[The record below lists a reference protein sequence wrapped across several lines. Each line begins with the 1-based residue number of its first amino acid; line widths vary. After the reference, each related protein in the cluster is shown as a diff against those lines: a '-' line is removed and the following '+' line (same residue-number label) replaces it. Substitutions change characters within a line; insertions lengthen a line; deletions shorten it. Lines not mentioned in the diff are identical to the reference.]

1 MDKDDKVFVAGASG
15 MVGSAILRGLRAMG
29 FTNLIGSYHSRRPK
43 SASFIQTSDSTKCP
57 ELIQLDLTDQE
68 KVNGFFESV
77 GPRYVIMAAARVGGI
92 VANDTHPA
100 EFIYENLTIQTHILH
115 AAYRAGI
122 DRLMFLGSSCIY
134 PRQAPQPMREE
145 YLLTGT
151 LEPTNEPYAIAKIA
165 GLKMCEAYNRQ
176 YGTRFLALMPTN
188 LYGPNDNFDLENS
201 HVIPALIRKFHE
213 AKIGGN
219 GEVTIWGSGTPMR
232 EFLHVDD
239 LASACLYVM
248 NLDQQAI
255 KKAFINYPQP
265 SFLNVGTGV
274 ECTISQLSEIV
285 RDVIGYNGRI
295 VFNTSKPDGTPRK
308 LLDIARISGLGW
320 KPVITLIDGI
330 KQTYAW
336 YLKNYVGCE

>member
-1 MDKDDKVFVAGASG
+1 
-15 MVGSAILRGLRAMG
+15 
-29 FTNLIGSYHSRRPK
+29 
-43 SASFIQTSDSTKCP
+43 
-57 ELIQLDLTDQE
+57 
-68 KVNGFFESV
+68 
-77 GPRYVIMAAARVGGI
+77 
-92 VANDTHPA
+92 
-100 EFIYENLTIQTHILH
+100 
-115 AAYRAGI
+115 
-122 DRLMFLGSSCIY
+122 
-134 PRQAPQPMREE
+134 
-145 YLLTGT
+145 
-151 LEPTNEPYAIAKIA
+151 
-165 GLKMCEAYNRQ
+165 
-176 YGTRFLALMPTN
+176 
-188 LYGPNDNFDLENS
+188 
-201 HVIPALIRKFHE
+201 
-213 AKIGGN
+213 
-219 GEVTIWGSGTPMR
+219 MR